1 MNKTPSICFKIY
13 YEDLLSFFKNSPRE
27 NINNI
32 CFKTDLTRHKKI
44 SNGRNKKLNKTKKSN
59 NLEQKN

>member
-1 MNKTPSICFKIY
+1 MKICS
-13 YEDLLSFFKNSPRE
+13 SFFKNSPRE

-32 CFKTDLTRHKKI
+32 CFKIDLTRHKKI

-59 NLEQKN
+59 EFGTKKFKN